1 MVLQVTF
8 LCEAILEAFDQAL
21 RDLYKSKLVQRDLKW
36 CNREFQKLVQ
46 LFLDNRPKFTAARFF
61 IINRSTILHLINSII
76 TFVIVCI
83 QFKN

>member
-8 LCEAILEAFDQAL
+8 LCDAILEDFDQAL
-21 RDLYKSKLVQRDLKW
+21 RDLYKSKLVQTDLKW
-36 CNREFQKLVQ
+36 CKREFQKLVQ

-61 IINRSTILHLINSII
+61 TVNRSTPLHLINSII
-76 TFVIVCI
+76 TFLIVCI